1 MIFQRGFPLQ
11 DTRFVGQN
19 RTENPA
25 LHLFALPVLSRP
37 GKVRPFQSDN
47 LQIKPVSFQRVV
59 SRFLAFPAE
68 FARLQNCQAVG
79 IGLFWKCSVKRRSFL
94 RKDTKL

>member
-25 LHLFALPVLSRP
+25 FRLFALSTLSRS
-37 GKVRPFQSDN
+37 GKACPFQSDN
-47 LQIKPVSFQRVV
+47 LQIKSVSFQRVV
-59 SRFLAFPAE
+59 SRFRAFPAE

-79 IGLFWKCSVKRRSFL
+79 IGLFWKSSVKRRSFL

>member
-19 RTENPA
+19 RTWNPA
-25 LHLFALPVLSRP
+25 LRLFALPVLSRS
-37 GKVRPFQSDN
+37 GKARPFQSDN
-47 LQIKPVSFQRVV
+47 LQIKSILFQRVV
-59 SRFLAFPAE
+59 SLFLAFPAE